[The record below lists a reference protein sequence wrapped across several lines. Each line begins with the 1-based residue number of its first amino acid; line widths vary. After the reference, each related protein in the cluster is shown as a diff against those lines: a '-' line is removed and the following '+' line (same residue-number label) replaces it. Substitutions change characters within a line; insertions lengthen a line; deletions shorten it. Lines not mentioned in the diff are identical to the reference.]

1 MEDILVNWRIKSF
14 YDLTLD
20 ELYEI
25 CKVRYEVF
33 ACEQTI
39 YQENDFDDIDK
50 KVFHIFL
57 EDDGKIIAYARLI
70 PSGVVYETATIGRV
84 LVLNEYR
91 RKGIASELM
100 KRSTEFIKEEMKEEK
115 ITLSAQLYA
124 KSLYENVG
132 FKVISDIY
140 DEVEI
145 PHVKMI
151 LE

>member
-1 MEDILVNWRIKSF
+1 MEWKIKRF

-33 ACEQTI
+33 VCEQKI
-39 YQENDFDDIDK
+39 YQENDFDDVDK

-57 EDDGKIIAYARLI
+57 EDEGKIIAYARLI
-70 PSGVVYETATIGRV
+70 PRGITYDSAAIGRV
-84 LVLNEYR
+84 LVINEYR

-100 KRSTEFIKEEMKEEK
+100 RKSVEFIKNELREDK

-124 KSLYENVG
+124 KGLYEGAG
-132 FKVISDIY
+132 FRVISDVY

>member
-1 MEDILVNWRIKSF
+1 MNWKIKKF

-33 ACEQTI
+33 ACEQKI
-39 YQENDFDDIDK
+39 YQENDFDDVDK

-57 EDDGKIIAYARLI
+57 EDEGKIIAYARLI
-70 PSGVVYETATIGRV
+70 PSGITYDTAAIGRV
-84 LVLNEYR
+84 LVLDEYR
-91 RKGIASELM
+91 RRGIASELM
-100 KRSTEFIKEEMKEEK
+100 KRSVKFIKEELKEDK
-115 ITLSAQLYA
+115 ISLSAQLYA
-124 KSLYENVG
+124 KGLYEGVG
-132 FKVISDIY
+132 FKVNSDIY
-140 DEVEI
+140 DEVDI